1 MEWAIC
7 TANRR
12 TLSKI
17 ISFQQISLTHPILLS
32 TTINKAKLTV
42 NRKRQNQL
50 LKITNKYI
58 WKDKKRIIYSTP
70 IYFRVNKERD
80 SSIVSSS
87 LVLSLKS
94 KAYKTAL
101 QKNHIKIK
109 TEVATNS
116 IKCVIK
122 SLKTYKRG
130 TINQNSFSKNRKAVS
145 SFPRK

>member
-1 MEWAIC
+1 M
-7 TANRR
+7 
-12 TLSKI
+12 
-17 ISFQQISLTHPILLS
+17 
-32 TTINKAKLTV
+32 
-42 NRKRQNQL
+42 
-50 LKITNKYI
+50 
-58 WKDKKRIIYSTP
+58 P

-80 SSIVSSS
+80 SSIALSS

-101 QKNHIKIK
+101 QKNLIKIK

-116 IKCVIK
+116 MKCAIK